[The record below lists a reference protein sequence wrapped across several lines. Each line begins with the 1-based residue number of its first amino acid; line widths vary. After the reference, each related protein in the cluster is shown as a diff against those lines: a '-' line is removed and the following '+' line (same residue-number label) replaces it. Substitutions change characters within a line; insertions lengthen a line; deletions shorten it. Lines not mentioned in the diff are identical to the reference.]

1 MIRDMLSISKK
12 APRLKDRKRYL
23 ISSKVIRDTERV
35 LQDYA
40 CKSPSNE
47 GLVYWAG
54 KISDNVVNVTAV
66 IAPNTESDAYLVS
79 TSHKDNFHVVNE
91 LNELKLV
98 EVAQVHSH
106 PGYEVD
112 HSYGDD
118 RWAAFKFE
126 GLLSL
131 VVPNYCKEGILP
143 LEKCGIHR
151 YKKRG
156 FTRLSI
162 KYVKEHFQLID
173 RTDSKFVDLRR

>member
-1 MIRDMLSISKK
+1 MLSISKK

-54 KISDNVVNVTAV
+54 KISDNVVNVTTV

-106 PGYEVD
+106 PGCEVD

>member
-1 MIRDMLSISKK
+1 MLSISKK

-106 PGYEVD
+106 PGCEVD

>member
-54 KISDNVVNVTAV
+54 KISDNVVNVTTV

-106 PGYEVD
+106 PGCEVD